1 MEFGKWLKIGVL
13 TYILGA
19 SAVHADEAKAVYDV
33 TSGDSAKIEKEMIKS
48 IKNVTAHYKGQ
59 NKEFKT
65 IVVISGDAYKYFI
78 EELAESPYATDKSAL
93 EIQPKFRAAFKELN
107 DDYHV
112 TFKMCSAGMKARG
125 IKLETLYPFVHAD
138 AIKDVYLIDAQNG
151 GYAYIPV
158 H

>member
-1 MEFGKWLKIGVL
+1 MQWIKAVVA
-13 TYILGA
+13 TCILVA
-19 SAVHADEAKAVYDV
+19 STIYADEAKAVYDL

-48 IKNVTAHYKGQ
+48 IKNVSKYYKGK

-78 EELAESPYATDKSAL
+78 KDLKNSPYAEDKNAL
-93 EIQPKFRAAFKELN
+93 EMQPKFISVLQELN
-107 DDYHV
+107 DNYHV
-112 TFKMCSAGMKARG
+112 TFKMCSAGMRARD
-125 IKLETLYPFVHAD
+125 IKLETVYKFVHAD
-138 AIKDVYLIDAQNG
+138 AIKNVYLIDAQNE